1 MKDHDSVSKFL
12 DLLQTQDKKQLR
24 NTALYLKLAEK
35 SRLESRVML
44 CVYILYFKR
53 CTLYTFIEINSVLLF
68 SVCTMCEN
76 SQTPGAVEGHY
87 GSFHYVIQANCRLT
101 V

>member
-1 MKDHDSVSKFL
+1 MKDHDFVFKFL

-44 CVYILYFKR
+44 CMYIWYFKR
-53 CTLYTFIEINSVLLF
+53 CTLYKLIEINSVLLCSQF
-68 SVCTMCEN
+68 VLCVKTVKHQEQSKVTME
-76 SQTPGAVEGHY
+76 V
-87 GSFHYVIQANCRLT
+87 FIM
-101 V
+101 